1 MTKIGYAQ
9 VSTSDQDYDGQIAKL
24 EAEDCEIIRSEKV
37 SGVSLK
43 DRQELKTI
51 IEFLRQGSSSPT
63 EVVRPIVRNYP
74 LILWTSLDQ
83 AVFRTITH

>member
-1 MTKIGYAQ
+1 MTKIGYAR

-51 IEFLRQGSSSPT
+51 IEFLRQG
-63 EVVRPIVRNYP
+63 
-74 LILWTSLDQ
+74 
-83 AVFRTITH
+83 